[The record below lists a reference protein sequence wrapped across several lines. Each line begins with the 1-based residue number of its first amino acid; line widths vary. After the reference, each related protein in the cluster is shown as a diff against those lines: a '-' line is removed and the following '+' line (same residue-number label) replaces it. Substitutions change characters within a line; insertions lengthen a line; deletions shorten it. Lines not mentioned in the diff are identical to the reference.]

1 MNEANGARR
10 PKKLGNWVIGLLLAL
25 VAVGAYALITARIG
39 GMLAK

>member
-1 MNEANGARR
+1 MNEANQARP
-10 PKKLGNWVIGLLLAL
+10 PKKLSNWVIGLLLAL